1 MVAIK
6 LTLTFDMSSHYCSG
20 VYSLSHNLPSF
31 LHYNHMEVR
40 VEQGCVC
47 FHVQPE
53 VPVPRRVMNEYWL
66 QCAICIRSYPELSF
80 PLHCICT
87 SSTRQYTWVVVCT
100 ALYMYTSSTRQYTS
114 VLVGGC
120 TATLSIKPTVFV
132 LGKEQVACLCM
143 QW

>member
-20 VYSLSHNLPSF
+20 VYGLSHNLPSF

-53 VPVPRRVMNEYWL
+53 VPVPRRVMNEYVQYAYSPIQSCRL
-66 QCAICIRSYPELSF
+66 HCTVYVLVPPGSTPELSF
-80 PLHCICT
+80 ALHCICT
-87 SSTRQYTWVVVCT
+87 SSTKQYTRVVVCT
-100 ALYMYTSSTRQYTS
+100 ALYMY
-114 VLVGGC
+114 
-120 TATLSIKPTVFV
+120 
-132 LGKEQVACLCM
+132 
-143 QW
+143 